1 MDNISKEIQD
11 RIDQLYR
18 DIKPLQDLYGIK
30 SRTIEQR
37 YQEIQ
42 ARKQAILNNVP
53 KPRFKL
59 PKL

>member
-1 MDNISKEIQD
+1 MHNISKEIQD

-30 SRTIEQR
+30 SRTIEER

-42 ARKQAILNNVP
+42 AREQLKQQIPRP
-53 KPRFKL
+53 KFKL